1 MPNNHHQNLKE
12 GERRKGEE
20 RREEDPLSTWFFA
33 GRLQQEAA
41 QEAPSCTVDASI
53 VACVVTI
60 DMRVGAL
67 IYTNSQGCWKARVIE
82 KASVAFHRVD
92 AVCMAVSGFRSLSG
106 ERFLPKLKSFKSRG
120 VRVRK

>member
-1 MPNNHHQNLKE
+1 LWILTEE
-12 GERRKGEE
+12 GEERRGEE

-82 KASVAFHRVD
+82 KASVAFHRMD
-92 AVCMAVSGFRSLSG
+92 AANGCIRSLSAG
-106 ERFLPKLKSFKSRG
+106 GFFLS
-120 VRVRK
+120 